1 MTGLPSKCCLL
12 VTWHQC
18 FIRHLPQ
25 HYQIGEKY
33 SNIATPL
40 SATQYWPLHS
50 LLHSHWHLK
59 PPTRGISCL
68 SLVLYGIRVASMHRN
83 DLLEAHFLYYRA
95 SNRTKHRY
103 WMENTGC
110 GYEPGLVEAPVW
122 GRNNDVSWSDYVNI
136 CPQAPTVI
144 LHWDDQRQTI
154 IFSYEYSIW
163 TLAWSPVLSPSL
175 DWKLSRPGRWERFY
189 WNWAARVISREARPG
204 PALAGIDHHRYHALN
219 LSGNSNKQPQACLG
233 IYQDYNES
241 ESQ

>member
-25 HYQIGEKY
+25 HYQISQQY
-33 SNIATPL
+33 SNIAIPL
-40 SATQYWPLHS
+40 AWPG
-50 LLHSHWHLK
+50 WV
-59 PPTRGISCL
+59 T
-68 SLVLYGIRVASMHRN
+68 
-83 DLLEAHFLYYRA
+83 
-95 SNRTKHRY
+95 
-103 WMENTGC
+103 
-110 GYEPGLVEAPVW
+110 APVW
-122 GRNNDVSWSDYVNI
+122 GLLDNDVSWSDYVNI
-136 CPQAPTVI
+136 CPPALAVI